1 MTLLFKQALF
11 HSIFFFQKWKIF
23 HTLIVFAYFR
33 KSSRTLITFSTCLER
48 TRLNFL
54 AKSPFLS
61 MKSGVLV
68 TFQTAF
74 LQFFIKLYRETW
86 ILRSKMKVVLMYFSE
101 FFWAKMKSL
110 CIMQNRMH
118 ECWFVICERPNEI
131 LQKSNKTILNFTNSS
146 KIGFILLRLVKWQQN
161 NKIIL

>member
-1 MTLLFKQALF
+1 MTLLFKPDLF
-11 HSIFFFQKWKIF
+11 HSIFPQKRKIF
-23 HTLIVFAYFR
+23 HTIIVFAYFR

-68 TFQTAF
+68 TFQTVF

-101 FFWAKMKSL
+101 FFFNK
-110 CIMQNRMH
+110 INMH
-118 ECWFVICERPNEI
+118 NARIECMSAVLI
-131 LQKSNKTILNFTNSS
+131 
-146 KIGFILLRLVKWQQN
+146 LRLVTGISRN
-161 NKIIL
+161 A